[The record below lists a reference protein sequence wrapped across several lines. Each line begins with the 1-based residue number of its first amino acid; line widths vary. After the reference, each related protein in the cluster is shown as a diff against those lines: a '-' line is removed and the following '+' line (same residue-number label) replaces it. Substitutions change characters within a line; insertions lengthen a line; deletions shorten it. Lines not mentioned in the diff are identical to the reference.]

1 MDYFISDCESVLYPQ
16 QPSLQ
21 ARRERQAFV
30 HVFLDLMWFFKR
42 NRSRYFG
49 GIVLLIIVAIL
60 TLIPPRVVGI
70 VVNQLTNRTLT
81 KAHLV
86 YALLAILGTALV
98 TYGIRYWWRVL
109 LYGGSIQLGTD
120 LRNRLYQH
128 FTLMSPQFYHQ
139 QRIGDLMAHSTNDV
153 QAIQETAG
161 DGVLTLVD
169 SITTGTVV
177 ITTMVLTI
185 SWKLTVISLL
195 PLPIMA
201 YAVSRY
207 GKMLHDRFTLA
218 QAAFSDINDRVQE
231 YISGV
236 RIVRAFGQEPWERK
250 NFVQLSRDVVSKN
263 VAVARIDSL
272 FDPTIS
278 VIIGFSYF
286 LSIAVGAVFVVHHTL
301 NLGQL
306 TTFTLY
312 LGQLIWPMLAFGFL
326 FNIVERGR
334 ASYDRVTTVLNIAPE
349 VKDHPDAQD
358 IVPSGDIHYQVRR
371 FCYPDGSAKA
381 LQDIQL
387 TVRQGE
393 TLGIVGRTGAGKT
406 TLMRLLLREFD
417 VADGDIEIGGHSIYQ
432 VTLRGLRRAIAYA
445 SQDNFLFSAT
455 IAENIAFANPDASQA
470 AIERNAKIADVHQDI
485 MRFPNGY
492 RTVVGER
499 GVSLSGGQK
508 QRISIARALLQDA
521 EILLLDDTLSAVD
534 AQTETQILD
543 ELKKNRVGR
552 TTLIATHRLST
563 VEHADQIIVLEQGTI
578 VERGTHQS
586 LLARPGRYY
595 NMYQRQ
601 QLESLVEQGGE
612 GR

>member
-1 MDYFISDCESVLYPQ
+1 M
-16 QPSLQ
+16 
-21 ARRERQAFV
+21 R
-30 HVFLDLMWFFKR
+30 VFLDLMWFFKR
-42 NRSRYFG
+42 HWSRYFG

-60 TLIPPRVVGI
+60 TLIPPKVVGI
-70 VVNQLTNRTLT
+70 VVNELTNRTLT
-81 KAHLV
+81 KAHLL

-177 ITTMVLTI
+177 IATMVSTI
-185 SWKLTVISLL
+185 SWKLTVVSLL

-236 RIVRAFGQEPWERK
+236 RVVRAFGQEPWERK

-278 VIIGFSYF
+278 VIIGLSYF

-334 ASYDRVTTVLNIAPE
+334 ASYDRVTTLLNIAPE
-349 VKDHPDAQD
+349 VKDRPDAQH
-358 IVPSGDIHYQVRR
+358 IVPSGDIRYQVRR
-371 FCYPDGSAKA
+371 FSYPDSTAIA
-381 LQDIQL
+381 LQDIHL

-406 TLMRLLLREFD
+406 TLIRLLLREFD
-417 VADGDIEIGGHSIYQ
+417 VTDGDIKIGGHSIYQ
-432 VTLRGLRRAIAYA
+432 ITLRGLRQAMAYA
-445 SQDNFLFSAT
+445 PQDNFLFSAT
-455 IAENIAFANPDASQA
+455 IAENIAFAHPDASQDE
-470 AIERNAKIADVHQDI
+470 IERYAKIADIHQDI

-492 RTVVGER
+492 DTIVGER

-534 AQTETQILD
+534 AKTEAQILD

-552 TTLIATHRLST
+552 TTLIATHRLSA
-563 VEHADQIIVLEQGTI
+563 VEHADQIIVLDQGTI
-578 VERGTHQS
+578 VERGTHHS
-586 LLARPGRYY
+586 LLARQGRYY
-595 NMYQRQ
+595 TMYQRQ

-612 GR
+612 SR